1 MIEKEAIEMMIY
13 LHTILRQRWFI
24 ALLLIINIAGTIYGY
39 MWYDNQLATTPIH
52 FILFV
57 PDSPTASLFFC
68 FVLAAFLFGRNLPL
82 FEALAAVTLLK
93 YGIWAV
99 VMILAAAA
107 AGTPIGILNYM
118 LIVSHLGMAIQGLL
132 YTPYYRIKGW
142 HLIVVAVWTLHN
154 DVIDY
159 VYGMHPWVAS
169 SIQPYIQE
177 IGYFTFWLSI
187 SCLLVVYW
195 LNKLYNDYTIEGF
208 SNR

>member
-1 MIEKEAIEMMIY
+1 MEMMIY
-13 LHTILRQRWFI
+13 LHTILRERWFI
-24 ALLLIINIAGTIYGY
+24 ALLLVINIAGTIYGY
-39 MWYDNQLATTPIH
+39 MWYDSQLAITPLH

-68 FVLAAFLFGRNLPL
+68 FVLAAFLFGKNLPL
-82 FEALAAVTLLK
+82 LEALAAITLFK
-93 YGIWAV
+93 YGVWAV

-107 AGTPIGILNYM
+107 AGTPIDIRNYM

-142 HLIVVAVWTLHN
+142 HFVVVAIWTLHN

-159 VYGMHPWVAS
+159 VYGMHPWVAA

-177 IGYFTFWLSI
+177 IAYFTFWLSI
-187 SCLLVVYW
+187 SSIAIVYW
-195 LNKLYNDYTIEGF
+195 LNNVSNGYTIEGS